1 MWKGPGNRALFHW
14 GARMKLLA
22 VVLLMLA
29 TPALSAQVPAIEA
42 VYGVIAGPTG
52 VTVRMPSNGCTKK
65 ADLTVAVSTNPP
77 RPLILI
83 ARKRPDTCQS
93 FAAGRAE
100 ITYAY
105 AELGLK
111 PGQPFSFANPLVADP
126 TPGAAA
132 RNDTVCQKL
141 EIVAVLPAGQG
152 PVRVLGPQG
161 PLDIDARPLVAASE
175 VVSAEPGY
183 DGGENLVR
191 LGFTPQASARLA
203 TWTGAHRGGRIAML
217 LDGRVIRITDIG
229 GPIGGQGLQLSGL
242 DRPQAVAMA
251 GGIGHCGGG

>member
-1 MWKGPGNRALFHW
+1 
-14 GARMKLLA
+14 
-22 VVLLMLA
+22 MLA
-29 TPALSAQVPAIEA
+29 TPAMAAQIPAIEP

-52 VTVRMPSNGCTKK
+52 ITVRVPSNGCTKK

-83 ARKRPDTCQS
+83 ARKHPDTCQS

-141 EIVAVLPAGQG
+141 EIVAVVPPDQAGA
-152 PVRVLGPQG
+152 RILGPQG
-161 PLDIDARPLVAASE
+161 VLDIDAHPLVAASE
-175 VVSAEPGY
+175 VVSADAGY

-191 LGFTPQASARLA
+191 FGFTPQASARLA
-203 TWTGAHRGGRIAML
+203 TWTGTHKGGRIVML
-217 LDGRVIRITDIG
+217 LDGRVIRVADVG
-229 GPIGGQGLQLSGL
+229 GPIGLQGLQLSGL
-242 DRPQAVAMA
+242 DRAQAVAMA

>member
-1 MWKGPGNRALFHW
+1 
-14 GARMKLLA
+14 MKLLA
-22 VVLLMLA
+22 AVLILAA
-29 TPALSAQVPAIEA
+29 TPAVGAQIPAIEP

-52 VTVRMPSNGCTKK
+52 ITVRMPSNGCTKK

-77 RPLILI
+77 RPLILV
-83 ARKRPDTCQS
+83 ARKHPDTCQS

-105 AELGLK
+105 SELGLK
-111 PGQPFSFANPLVADP
+111 AGQPFSFANPLVADP

-141 EIVAVLPAGQG
+141 EIVAVVPPAQAGA
-152 PVRVLGPQG
+152 RVLGPQG
-161 PLDIDARPLVAASE
+161 PIDIDSRPLVAPGE
-175 VVSAEPGY
+175 VVSAEAGY

-191 LGFTPQASARLA
+191 LGFTPAASARLSA
-203 TWTGAHRGGRIAML
+203 WTGAHRGGRIVML
-217 LDGRVIRITDIG
+217 LDGRVIRVADIG
-229 GPIGGQGLQLSGL
+229 GPIGGQGLQISGL
-242 DRPQAVAMA
+242 DRSQAVAMA

>member
-1 MWKGPGNRALFHW
+1 
-14 GARMKLLA
+14 MKLPA
-22 VVLLMLA
+22 VLLMLA
-29 TPALSAQVPAIEA
+29 SAGIPLQARAAQIPAIEP
-42 VYGVIAGPTG
+42 VYGVIAGPAG
-52 VTVRMPSNGCTKK
+52 VTVRVPSNGCTKK

-132 RNDTVCQKL
+132 RDDRVCQKL
-141 EIVAVLPAGQG
+141 EVVAVVPPAQAGA
-152 PVRVLGPQG
+152 RVLGPQG
-161 PLDIDARPLVAASE
+161 VLDIDARPLVASSE
-175 VVSAEPGY
+175 VVSAEAGY
-183 DGGENLVR
+183 EGGENLVR
-191 LGFTPQASARLA
+191 FGLTPQASARLA
-203 TWTGAHRGGRIAML
+203 VWTGSHKGGRIVIL
-217 LDGRVIRITDIG
+217 LDGRVIRVTEIG
-229 GPIGGQGLQLSGL
+229 GPIGGQGLQISGL

-251 GGIGHCGGG
+251 SGVGQCGG